1 MEMFE
6 KICIEMIR
14 KCREY
19 AEDENYIGMMEYLY
33 KKEKQVERCRTMS
46 KGESKYVEDLMKSLK

>member
-1 MEMFE
+1 M
-6 KICIEMIR
+6 
-14 KCREY
+14 Y
-19 AEDENYIGMMEYLY
+19 EDENYIGMMEYLY

>member
-1 MEMFE
+1 MFE

-19 AEDENYIGMMEYLY
+19 AENENYIGMMEYLY
-33 KKEKQVERCRTMS
+33 KKEKQVERCRIMS
-46 KGESKYVEDLMKSLK
+46 KGESKYVDALVEQLK